1 MTLTLSP
8 EIEKALTVAA
18 ARQGTTPDQIVT
30 EMVKEKFVLPQAETP
45 EERKARIYA
54 LMGSSSH
61 LGPSRIAEDRAE
73 EIAREDRR
81 LKP

>member
-8 EIEKALTVAA
+8 EIEKALTAAA

-30 EMVKEKFVLPQAETP
+30 EMVQEKYVLHQETP
-45 EERKARIYA
+45 EERKARVYA

-73 EIAREDRR
+73 EIAREERR
-81 LKP
+81 L